1 MEKKKILII
10 SDHPMAPSGVG
21 TQTKYVIEAL
31 LATGRYKVV
40 CLGGAIKHDNYQP
53 QKVEGFGDDWI
64 IHPVNGYGNPQIIRS
79 ALSMEKPDLVW
90 FMTDPRF
97 YGWLWDMENEVR
109 SVVPMLYYHVWDNF
123 PPPMFNRQFYM
134 STDVIASISKL
145 TRDVVSVVAPE
156 VENVYLPH
164 AVDSSIFRKIDDS
177 DIRQF
182 ALENYSEHY
191 KEDRVVFFWNN
202 RNARRKQSGSLLW
215 WFNEFAEEVGP
226 DKVQLIMHTDP
237 KDPNGQDLEAI
248 IKDLGA
254 DDGRIILSTQK
265 LPSEILS
272 MLYNLADCTINISDA
287 EGFGLATLESLS
299 CETPIIVN
307 LTGGLQEQV
316 CDGVNYFGIGIE
328 PCSRSI
334 IGSQQVPYI
343 YEDRISKEDF
353 IQALRTMYN
362 IPKHERQRL
371 GKLGREH
378 VTKNYN
384 FENFNTAWVELID
397 RVIEE
402 RGSWDSRKSY
412 DRWVFKEVA

>member
-40 CLGGAIKHDNYQP
+40 CLGGAIKHNDYQP
-53 QKVEGFGDDWI
+53 QKVEGFGDDWV

-123 PPPMFNRQFYM
+123 PPPMFNRPFYL
-134 STDVIASISKL
+134 STDVIASISKV

-164 AVDSSIFRKIDDS
+164 AVDSSIFRKIDDA
-177 DIRQF
+177 DIKQF
-182 ALENYSEHY
+182 ALENYAEHY
-191 KEDRVVFFWNN
+191 NEERVVFFWNN

-226 DKVQLIMHTDP
+226 EKVQLIMHTDP

-248 IKDLGA
+248 IRDLGA

-316 CDGVNYFGIGIE
+316 TDGVNSFGIGIE
-328 PCSRSI
+328 PSSRSV

-353 IQALRTMYN
+353 LQALRTMYS
-362 IPKHERQRL
+362 IPRQERQRL

-384 FENFNTAWVELID
+384 FEDFNRSWVELVD

-402 RGSWDSRKSY
+402 RGSWDSRKMY

>member
-40 CLGGAIKHDNYQP
+40 CLGGAIKHNDYQP
-53 QKVEGFGDDWI
+53 QKVEGFGDDWV

-123 PPPMFNRQFYM
+123 PPPMFNRPFYL
-134 STDVIASISKL
+134 STDVIASISKV
-145 TRDVVSVVAPE
+145 TRDVVSVVEPE

-164 AVDSSIFRKIDDS
+164 AVDSSIFRKIDDA
-177 DIRQF
+177 DIKQF
-182 ALENYSEHY
+182 ALENYAEHY
-191 KEDRVVFFWNN
+191 NEERVVFFWNN

-226 DKVQLIMHTDP
+226 EKVQLIMHTDP

-316 CDGVNYFGIGIE
+316 TDGENSFGIGIE
-328 PCSRSI
+328 PSSRSV

-353 IQALRTMYN
+353 LPALRTMYS
-362 IPKHERQRL
+362 IPRQERQRL

-384 FENFNTAWVELID
+384 FEDFNRSWVELVD

-402 RGSWDSRKSY
+402 RGSWDSRKMY

>member
-31 LATGRYKVV
+31 LETGRYKVV
-40 CLGGAIKHDNYQP
+40 CLGGAIKHNDYQP
-53 QKVEGFGDDWI
+53 QKVEGFGDDWV

-123 PPPMFNRQFYM
+123 PPPMFNRPFYL
-134 STDVIASISKL
+134 STDVIASISKV

-164 AVDSSIFRKIDDS
+164 AVDSSIFRKIDDA
-177 DIRQF
+177 DIKQF
-182 ALENYSEHY
+182 ALENYAEHY
-191 KEDRVVFFWNN
+191 NEERVVFFWNN

-226 DKVQLIMHTDP
+226 EKVQLIMHTDP

-248 IKDLGA
+248 IRDLGA

-316 CDGVNYFGIGIE
+316 TDGENSFGIGIE
-328 PCSRSI
+328 PSSRSV

-353 IQALRTMYN
+353 LQALRTMYS
-362 IPKHERQRL
+362 IPRQERQRL

-384 FENFNTAWVELID
+384 FEDFNRSWVELVD

-402 RGSWDSRKSY
+402 RGSWDSRKMY